1 MISINNIS
9 TFIKIQF
16 KHSCMLALLLFTTI
30 QTIHAQTSPVF
41 TMSTMGSIAG
51 SSNTGMA
58 IQFNSITTCLNVQNG
73 IAVLSGERGNGQFAM
88 NCEVSLKIN
97 SLGVKLYP
105 NPVSA
110 FAKVK
115 LINTPPLTETF
126 SLTIWTAE
134 GVLISTVNEMGYNLF
149 QGIEI
154 DLNTITAGTYVLK
167 IESTNYVDAIKFIKA
182 K

>member
-1 MISINNIS
+1 MNTIN
-9 TFIKIQF
+9 KI
-16 KHSCMLALLLFTTI
+16 ALKLTTQLKFYGVLGLFLFTI
-30 QTIHAQTSPVF
+30 CQVVQAQTSPVF
-41 TMSTMGSIAG
+41 MMSSMGSLAG
-51 SSNTGMA
+51 SSN
-58 IQFNSITTCLNVQNG
+58 CLNIQNG
-73 IAVLSGERGNGQFAM
+73 VAVLNGERGNGQFAIS
-88 NCEVSLKIN
+88 CVVSLKIN

-134 GVLISTVNEMGYNLF
+134 GVLISTRKEMGYNLF

-154 DLNTITAGTYVLK
+154 DLNTITAGTYVLR
-167 IESTNYVDAIKFIKA
+167 IESINYVDAIKFIKA

>member
-1 MISINNIS
+1 MNTIN
-9 TFIKIQF
+9 KI
-16 KHSCMLALLLFTTI
+16 ALKLTTQLKFYGVLGLFLFTI
-30 QTIHAQTSPVF
+30 CQVVQAQTSPVF
-41 TMSTMGSIAG
+41 MMSSMGSLAG
-51 SSNTGMA
+51 SSNTGLA
-58 IQFNSITTCLNVQNG
+58 IQFNSIANCLNIQNG
-73 IAVLSGERGNGQFAM
+73 VAVLNGERGNGQFAIS
-88 NCEVSLKIN
+88 CEVSLKIN

-134 GVLISTVNEMGYNLF
+134 GVLISTRKEMGYNLF

-154 DLNTITAGTYVLK
+154 DLNTMTAGTYVLR
-167 IESTNYVDAIKFIKA
+167 IESINYVDAIKFIKA

>member
-1 MISINNIS
+1 MNTIN
-9 TFIKIQF
+9 KIALKVTTQL
-16 KHSCMLALLLFTTI
+16 KYNLVLALFIFNLI
-30 QTIHAQTSPVF
+30 ENAQAQTAPAF
-41 TMSTMGSIAG
+41 MMSSMGSIAG
-51 SSNTGMA
+51 SSNTGLA
-58 IQFNSITTCLNVQNG
+58 IQFNSITTCLNIQNG
-73 IAVLSGERGNGQFAM
+73 VAVLNGERGNGQFAM

-105 NPVSA
+105 NPVNT

-115 LINTPPLTETF
+115 LNNTPPLTEIF

-134 GVLISTVNEMGYNLF
+134 GVLISTRKEMGYNLF

-154 DLNTITAGTYVLK
+154 DLNTMTAGTYVLR

>member
-16 KHSCMLALLLFTTI
+16 KHSCMLALLFFTTI

-73 IAVLSGERGNGQFAM
+73 IAVLSGERGNEQFAM

-110 FAKVK
+110 NARVK
-115 LINTPPLTETF
+115 FLNTPPLTDIFNLSIWSSDGILIRTRKET
-126 SLTIWTAE
+126 
-134 GVLISTVNEMGYNLF
+134 GYNLF
-149 QGIEI
+149 QGVEI
-154 DLNTITAGTYVLK
+154 DLNTITAGTYILR

>member
-1 MISINNIS
+1 M
-9 TFIKIQF
+9 
-16 KHSCMLALLLFTTI
+16 
-30 QTIHAQTSPVF
+30 
-41 TMSTMGSIAG
+41 
-51 SSNTGMA
+51 
-58 IQFNSITTCLNVQNG
+58 
-73 IAVLSGERGNGQFAM
+73 
-88 NCEVSLKIN
+88 
-97 SLGVKLYP
+97 KLYP

-134 GVLISTVNEMGYNLF
+134 GVLISTRKEMGYNLF

-154 DLNTITAGTYVLK
+154 DLNTMTAGTYVLR